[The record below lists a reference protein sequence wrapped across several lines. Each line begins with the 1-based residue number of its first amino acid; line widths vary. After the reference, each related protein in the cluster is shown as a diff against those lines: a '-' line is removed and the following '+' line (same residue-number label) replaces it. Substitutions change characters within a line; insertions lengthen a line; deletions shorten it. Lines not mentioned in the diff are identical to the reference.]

1 MVAVKV
7 IQKYFSNILLQR
19 LIFDLKCSNNFQHMT
34 SGFILREL
42 DNYGITTEMNIVEHM
57 ASESF
62 VILENPNAAKF

>member
-1 MVAVKV
+1 
-7 IQKYFSNILLQR
+7 
-19 LIFDLKCSNNFQHMT
+19 MT

-42 DNYGITTEMNIVEHM
+42 NNYGITTEMNIVEHM